1 MPRVMIFGPAY
12 LDRVLRVEEPLRDP
26 AACAP
31 VDQSVEG
38 HWKFTEGSNLELWD
52 AAGSTLRIRLPADW
66 PGPFGQIELGG
77 PFRFDTAAARQ
88 VHGVSWHDDLGG
100 MGAGFAAA
108 LGGTL
113 NCALGTE
120 DDWTSRRVAELLR
133 REGID
138 YRPVRIPGQPADSTL
153 LLSSGKHGD
162 KLAVGFRGCHKAL
175 DPGSLGA
182 GNDQACD
189 LRVAAA
195 LPNRLAGYVLAAP
208 GARCRL
214 FAPAMRNMIDQE
226 CRVSGFAGSIDLLCC
241 NRHEWETLA
250 DREEVGRRVSIV
262 VITDGAE
269 GSLARF
275 AEPRGA
281 TDTIRQLAFPRD
293 RPPADT
299 NRAGEAFAACLVA
312 SLLSGGWEPASAVV
326 EPELIRQA
334 MRRASAAAALTL
346 DRTAFGFPRDEQIDA
361 ALAAGKV
368 P

>member
-1 MPRVMIFGPAY
+1 MPHVMIFGPAY

-26 AACAP
+26 AAGAP

-38 HWKFTEGSNLELWD
+38 HWKFTEGSNLELRD
-52 AAGSTLRIRLPADW
+52 TVGSTLRILLPAGW

-88 VHGVSWHDDLGG
+88 VHGVSWNDDLGG

-108 LGGTL
+108 LSGTL
-113 NCALGTE
+113 HCALGTE

-138 YRPVRIPGQPADSTL
+138 YRAVRIPGQPADSTL

-175 DPGSLGA
+175 DPASLDA
-182 GNDQACD
+182 GNDHACD
-189 LRVAAA
+189 LRVVAA
-195 LPNRLAGYVLAAP
+195 LPNELAGHALAVA

-214 FAPAMRNMIDQE
+214 FAPAMRNMIDTE

-241 NRHEWETLA
+241 NRHEWEMLA
-250 DREEVGRRVSIV
+250 DREEVARRVSILV
-262 VITDGAE
+262 VTDGAE
-269 GSLARF
+269 GSSARF
-275 AEPRGA
+275 TEPRGDPG
-281 TDTIRQLAFPRD
+281 TVRQPAFPRD

-334 MRRASAAAALTL
+334 MERASAAAALML